1 MEDDATRLVW
11 VTMLAMKDRHG
22 EVMGSVPGLANVA
35 RVSVGACRAAIQKFL
50 SPDPDSRTTDY
61 EGRRI
66 EAIQGG
72 WAVLNHATYRDMD
85 SDQDKRKK
93 DAIRQQRARD
103 KKASPALQRDE
114 QESRRDGVTNHPSLP
129 IQISDADADA
139 DADNTNT
146 KDTLAQPTV
155 ERAHVEPDLF
165 HEFWSLYDKSRGKD
179 RAIKKWATLSMK
191 VRKQIME
198 ALPAYIQSTP
208 DKQYRMDPTTYLN
221 GKHWED
227 EIVNYKAQAVAQQD
241 NGPEPVYDQAAI
253 DAVTTDEHIKKA
265 WDNAV
270 RLGCAV
276 LP

>member
-22 EVMGSVPGLANVA
+22 EVMGSIPGLANVA
-35 RVSVGACRAAIQKFL
+35 RVSVEACRVAIQKFL

-103 KKASPALQRDE
+103 KKASPALPRDE

-129 IQISDADADA
+129 IQMQMADVDSDKKNTRIQARADDGDICAPSILSSLPPSDADHWQMSERNAEWSRA
-139 DADNTNT
+139 LKAASCKIGRDNWTAW
-146 KDTLAQPTV
+146 K
-155 ERAHVEPDLF
+155 
-165 HEFWSLYDKSRGKD
+165 SLVDENGLS
-179 RAIKKWATLSMK
+179 ATLSAAKGVAATERWPDRVESTLTASRGQQNPGDLVK
-191 VRKQIME
+191 VV
-198 ALPAYIQSTP
+198 
-208 DKQYRMDPTTYLN
+208 RMSL
-221 GKHWED
+221 
-227 EIVNYKAQAVAQQD
+227 
-241 NGPEPVYDQAAI
+241 
-253 DAVTTDEHIKKA
+253 
-265 WDNAV
+265 
-270 RLGCAV
+270 
-276 LP
+276 